1 MSAAAI
7 VAAAG
12 AGERAGSGDL
22 PKQFRPLA
30 GKPLLAWS
38 VDVLR
43 DACDEIV
50 VVAPR
55 AHLEIAGEICGDGV
69 AIVAGG
75 PTRQVSVANG
85 LSSVHADKVLVHD
98 AARPFVTK
106 QLVAAVLD
114 ALDGADA
121 AICALP
127 ISDTLKQVADARVA
141 RTVDRAALWAAQT
154 PQAFVTE
161 VLRHAHERAAL
172 DKIDLTDDAALIE
185 RAGGSVAIVE
195 GDVRNI
201 KITTAADL
209 DLAASIAGS
218 IG

>member
-12 AGERAGSGDL
+12 AGQRSGSSD

-30 GKPLLAWS
+30 GRPLVCWS

-43 DACDEIV
+43 AVCDHVV

-55 AHLEIAGEICGDGV
+55 AHLDLARSLCGDGITV
-69 AIVAGG
+69 VAGG

-85 LSSVHADKVLVHD
+85 LSAVEADKVLVHD
-98 AARPFVTK
+98 AARPFVTREI
-106 QLVAAVLD
+106 VTAVLA
-114 ALDGADA
+114 ALSDADA
-121 AICALP
+121 AIAALP
-127 ISDTLKQVADARVA
+127 ISDTLKQVADGRVE
-141 RTVDRAALWAAQT
+141 RTIDRATYWAAQT
-154 PQAFVTE
+154 PQAFWTDR
-161 VLRHAHERAAL
+161 LRTAHERAAL

-185 RAGGSVAIVE
+185 RDGGSVAIVE

-201 KITTAADL
+201 KLTTAADFA
-209 DLAASIAGS
+209 LAESIAEAS
-218 IG
+218 R